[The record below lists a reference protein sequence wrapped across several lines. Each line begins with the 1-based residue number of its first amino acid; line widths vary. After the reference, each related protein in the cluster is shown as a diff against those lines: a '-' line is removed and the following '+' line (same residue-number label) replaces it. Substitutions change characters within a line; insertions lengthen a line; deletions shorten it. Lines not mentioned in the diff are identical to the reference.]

1 MIALQSRSFTMLPQV
16 AVHSEGITMAKRVL
30 IVGGVAGGANA
41 ATRLRRLDEKA
52 EIVVFERGPYV
63 SFANCGLPYHV
74 GGEIQERKRLLQH
87 TPETLKARF
96 AIDVRVQHSVERI
109 DRGAKEVEVRE
120 IPTGRV
126 YRERYDN
133 LILSPGAAPFKPAVP
148 GLALPGV
155 FALRDIP
162 DMDKIIAWIAEHKCS
177 KAVIAGGGFI
187 GLEMMEQLHHR
198 GIECAVCESNPQ
210 ILMPLDAEMV
220 RPIEAE
226 MREKG
231 IAVHLSDPVQE
242 ISSGKGSALT
252 ITTKSG
258 KTHNADVVIWSIGVR
273 PETKLAVEAGLELG
287 TTGAVKVNEH
297 LQTSDQAIYAVG
309 DCIEVTHGV
318 TKTPAFIP
326 LAGPANR
333 QGRIA
338 ADNICGIPST
348 YKATYGTAIVR
359 VFSLTAA
366 CTGANE
372 RLLTK
377 AGISYQALHLHPNS
391 HASYYPGAHPLA
403 LKVLYNT
410 QTGAVLGAQAVGKD
424 GVDKRIDVLAVAIQA
439 GLAVDDLV
447 DLELCYAPPFGSA
460 KDPVNLAGMIG
471 DNIRNERVTVAQ
483 WSDVEKLAGSV
494 QLVDVRDAAEVAKGS
509 IPGAIH
515 IPLNDLRARLSELPK
530 DKELLV
536 FCQSGQR
543 SYNACRILL
552 QNGYSCRNLSGAYKT
567 WSTTL

>member
-1 MIALQSRSFTMLPQV
+1 
-16 AVHSEGITMAKRVL
+16 MAKRVL

-52 EIVVFERGPYV
+52 EVIVFERGPYV

-74 GGEIQERKRLLQH
+74 GGEIQERKKLLQH

-96 AIDVRVQHSVERI
+96 AIDVRIQHSVERI
-109 DRGAKEVEVRE
+109 DRAAKEVEVRE
-120 IPTGRV
+120 IATGRI

-133 LILSPGAAPFKPAVP
+133 LILSPGAAPFKPPVP
-148 GLALPGV
+148 GLDLPGV

-162 DMDKIIAWIAEHKCS
+162 DMDKIIAWIAEHKCT
-177 KAVIAGGGFI
+177 KAAIAGGGFI
-187 GLEMMEQLHHR
+187 GLEMMEQLHHK
-198 GIECAVCESNPQ
+198 GVACVLFESNPQ

-231 IAVHLSDPVQE
+231 ISLHLSDPVQA
-242 ISSGKGSALT
+242 ITKGVATDKGSSLK

-258 KTHNADVVIWSIGVR
+258 TSHQADLVIWSIGVR
-273 PETKLAVEAGLELG
+273 PETKLAVDAGLELG
-287 TTGAVKVNEH
+287 TTGAVKVNQH
-297 LQTSDQAIYAVG
+297 LQTSDPSIYAVG
-309 DCIEVTHGV
+309 DCIEVTHGI
-318 TKTPAFIP
+318 TKAPAFIP

-338 ADNICGIPST
+338 ADNICGIPSI

-372 RLLTK
+372 KLLAK
-377 AGISYQALHLHPNS
+377 AGIPHQALHLHPNS

-403 LKVLYNT
+403 LKVIYNSK
-410 QTGAVLGAQAVGKD
+410 TGTLLGAQAVGKD

-439 GLAVDDLV
+439 GLTVDDLV

-494 QLVDVRDAAEVAKGS
+494 QLVDVRDPAEVAKGS

-530 DKELLV
+530 EKELLV

-552 QNGYSCRNLSGAYKT
+552 QNGYWCRNLSGAYKT
-567 WSTTL
+567 WSTTLSTNSQ

>member
-1 MIALQSRSFTMLPQV
+1 MS
-16 AVHSEGITMAKRVL
+16 KRVL

-41 ATRLRRLDEKA
+41 ATRLRRLDEKL

-74 GGEIQERKRLLQH
+74 GGEIQERKKLLQH

-96 AIDVRVQHSVERI
+96 AIDVRVRHSVERI
-109 DRGAKEVEVRE
+109 DRAAKEVEVRE
-120 IPTGRV
+120 LPTGRV

-148 GLALPGV
+148 GLDLPGV
-155 FALRDIP
+155 FVLRDIP
-162 DMDKIIAWIAEHKCS
+162 DMDRIIAWMAEHSCKS
-177 KAVIAGGGFI
+177 AAIAGGGFI
-187 GLEMMEQLHHR
+187 GLEMMEQLHHK
-198 GIECAVCESNPQ
+198 GIECAVFESNPQ

-231 IAVHLSDPVQE
+231 VKINLRDPVQG
-242 ISSGKGSALT
+242 ISKGQGQSLT
-252 ITTKSG
+252 LTTKSG
-258 KTHNADVVIWSIGVR
+258 STHQADVVIWSIGVR
-273 PETKLAVEAGLELG
+273 PETKLAVDAGLELG

-297 LQTSDQAIYAVG
+297 LQTSDPAIYAVG

-333 QGRIA
+333 QGRVA
-338 ADNICGIPST
+338 ADNICGIPSR

-372 RLLTK
+372 KLLAK
-377 AGISYQALHLHPNS
+377 AGIPYQALHLHPNS

-403 LKVLYNT
+403 LKVIYNPK
-410 QTGAVLGAQAVGKD
+410 TGALLGAQAVGKD
-424 GVDKRIDVLAVAIQA
+424 GADKRIDVLAVAIQA
-439 GLAVDDLV
+439 GLTIEDLV

-471 DNIRNERVTVAQ
+471 DNVQHERVSVAQ
-483 WSDVEKLAGSV
+483 WSDVEKLAQTA
-494 QLVDVRDAAEVAKGS
+494 QLVDVRDPAEVAKGS

-515 IPLNDLRARLSELPK
+515 IPLNDLRSRLAELPK
-530 DKELLV
+530 EKELLV

-552 QNGYSCRNLSGAYKT
+552 QHGYACRNLSGAYKT
-567 WSTTL
+567 WSTTLPLDTK

>member
-1 MIALQSRSFTMLPQV
+1 
-16 AVHSEGITMAKRVL
+16 MAKRVL

-52 EIVVFERGPYV
+52 EIIVFERGSYV

-74 GGEIQERKRLLQH
+74 GGEIQERKKLLQH

-96 AIDVRVQHSVERI
+96 AIDVRIQRSVEKI
-109 DRGAKEVEVRE
+109 DRAAKEVEVRE
-120 IPTGRV
+120 ISTGRV

-133 LILSPGAAPFKPAVP
+133 LILSPGAAPFKPPVP
-148 GLALPGV
+148 GLDLPGV
-155 FALRDIP
+155 FTLRDIP
-162 DMDKIIAWIAEHKCS
+162 DMDKIIAWITEHKCS
-177 KAVIAGGGFI
+177 KVAIAGGGFI
-187 GLEMMEQLHHR
+187 GLEMMEQLHHK
-198 GIECAVCESNPQ
+198 GVTCVLFESNPQ
-210 ILMPLDAEMV
+210 ILMPLDAEMA
-220 RPIEAE
+220 RPIEEE

-231 IAVHLSDPVQE
+231 ISLHLNDPVQA
-242 ISSGKGSALT
+242 ITNGVVTDKGSSLN

-258 KTHNADVVIWSIGVR
+258 KTHQADLVIWSIGVR
-273 PETKLAVEAGLELG
+273 PETKLAVDAGLELG

-297 LQTSDQAIYAVG
+297 LRTSDPAIYAVG

-318 TKTPAFIP
+318 TKAPAFIP

-348 YKATYGTAIVR
+348 YKATYGTAVVR

-372 RLLTK
+372 KLLAK
-377 AGISYQALHLHPNS
+377 AGIPYQALHLHPNS

-403 LKVLYNT
+403 LKVIYNS
-410 QTGAVLGAQAVGKD
+410 QTGTLLGAQAVGKD

-439 GLAVDDLV
+439 GLTVDDLV

-471 DNIRNERVTVAQ
+471 DNVINERVAVAQ
-483 WSDVEKLAGSV
+483 WSDVEKLSGSV
-494 QLVDVRDAAEVAKGS
+494 QLVDVRDPAEVARGS
-509 IPGAIH
+509 IPNAIH
-515 IPLNDLRARLSELPK
+515 IPLNDLRVRLSELPK

-552 QNGYSCRNLSGAYKT
+552 QNGYACRNLSGAYKT
-567 WSTTL
+567 WSTTLPLDTK

>member
-1 MIALQSRSFTMLPQV
+1 
-16 AVHSEGITMAKRVL
+16 MAKRIL

-52 EIVVFERGPYV
+52 EIIVFERGPYV

-74 GGEIQERKRLLQH
+74 GGEIQERKKLLQH

-96 AIDVRVQHSVERI
+96 AIDVRIQHSVEKI
-109 DRGAKEVEVRE
+109 DRGAKEVEVRD
-120 IPTGRV
+120 ISTGRI

-133 LILSPGAAPFKPAVP
+133 LILSPGAAPFKPPVP
-148 GLALPGV
+148 GLDLPGV

-162 DMDKIIAWIAEHKCS
+162 DMDKIIAWITEHKCT
-177 KAVIAGGGFI
+177 KAAIAGGGFI
-187 GLEMMEQLHHR
+187 GLEMMEQLHHK
-198 GIECAVCESNPQ
+198 GVMCVLFESNPQ
-210 ILMPLDAEMV
+210 ILTPLDAEMV

-231 IAVHLSDPVQE
+231 ISLHLSDPVQA
-242 ISSGKGSALT
+242 ITNGVVTDKGASLK

-258 KTHNADVVIWSIGVR
+258 KSHQADLVIWSIGVR
-273 PETKLAVEAGLELG
+273 PETKLAVDAGLELG

-297 LQTSDQAIYAVG
+297 LQTSDPAIYAVG

-318 TKTPAFIP
+318 TKAPAFIP

-348 YKATYGTAIVR
+348 YKATYGTAVVR

-372 RLLTK
+372 KLLVK
-377 AGISYQALHLHPNS
+377 AGIPYQALHLHPNS

-403 LKVLYNT
+403 LKVIYNSE
-410 QTGAVLGAQAVGKD
+410 TGALLGAQAVGKD

-439 GLAVDDLV
+439 GLTVDDLV

-460 KDPVNLAGMIG
+460 KDPVNLAGMMG
-471 DNIRNERVTVAQ
+471 DNVRNERVTVAQ
-483 WSDVEKLAGSV
+483 WSDVDRLSDSV
-494 QLVDVRDAAEVAKGS
+494 QLVDVRDSAEVARGS
-509 IPGAIH
+509 IPNAIH
-515 IPLNDLRARLSELPK
+515 IPLNDLRARLSELPT

-543 SYNACRILL
+543 SYNACRILM
-552 QNGYSCRNLSGAYKT
+552 QNGYVCRNLSGAYKT
-567 WSTTL
+567 WSTTLSTNPD

>member
-1 MIALQSRSFTMLPQV
+1 MK
-16 AVHSEGITMAKRVL
+16 KRIL

-41 ATRLRRLDEKA
+41 ATRLRRLDENA
-52 EIVVFERGPYV
+52 EIIVFERGQYV

-74 GGEIQERKRLLQH
+74 GGEIQERKKLLQH

-109 DRGAKEVEVRE
+109 DRAAQEVEVRE
-120 IPTGRV
+120 ILTGRL

-133 LILSPGAAPFKPAVP
+133 LVLSPGAAPFKPNVS
-148 GLALPGV
+148 GLDLPGV
-155 FALRDIP
+155 FVLRDIP
-162 DMDKIIAWIAEHKCS
+162 DMDRIIAWITERKCR
-177 KAVIAGGGFI
+177 KAAIAGGGFI
-187 GLEMMEQLHHR
+187 GLEMMEQLHHK
-198 GIECAVCESNPQ
+198 GIECSLFESNPQ

-226 MREKG
+226 MRAKG
-231 IAVHLSDPVQE
+231 VSIYLSDPVQN
-242 ISSGKGSALT
+242 IKVGSEHPLA
-252 ITTKSG
+252 ITAKSG
-258 KTHNADVVIWSIGVR
+258 RTLDVDVVIWSIGVR
-273 PETKLAVEAGLELG
+273 PETKLAVDAGLDLG
-287 TTGAVKVNEH
+287 TTGAVKVNER
-297 LQTSDQAIYAVG
+297 LQTSDPKIYAVG

-318 TKTPAFIP
+318 TGAPAFIP

-338 ADNICGIPST
+338 ADNICGVPST
-348 YKATYGTAIVR
+348 YKVTFGTAIVR

-372 RLLTK
+372 KLLTK
-377 AGISYQALHLHPNS
+377 AGIPFQALHLHPNS
-391 HASYYPGAHPLA
+391 HASYYPGAEPLA

-410 QTGAVLGAQAVGKD
+410 DTGALLGAQAVGKD
-424 GVDKRIDVLAVAIQA
+424 GADKRIDVLAVALQA
-439 GLAVDDLV
+439 GFTVDDLV

-471 DNIRNERVTVAQ
+471 DNVRNERVKVAQ
-483 WSDVEKLAGSV
+483 WSDVEKLSKTS
-494 QLVDVRDAAEVAKGS
+494 QLVDVRDPAEVAKGS
-509 IPGAIH
+509 IPGALH
-515 IPLNDLRARLSELPK
+515 IPLNDLRARVGELPK

-543 SYNACRILL
+543 SYNACRILM
-552 QNGYSCRNLSGAYKT
+552 QHGFSCRNLSGAYKT
-567 WSTTL
+567 WSTTLT

>member
-1 MIALQSRSFTMLPQV
+1 MS
-16 AVHSEGITMAKRVL
+16 KRVL

-41 ATRLRRLDEKA
+41 ATRLRRLDEKL

-74 GGEIQERKRLLQH
+74 GGEIQERKKLLQH

-109 DRGAKEVEVRE
+109 DRAAKEVEVRE
-120 IPTGRV
+120 LPTGRV
-126 YRERYDN
+126 YRERYDS
-133 LILSPGAAPFKPAVP
+133 LILSPGAAPFKPTVP
-148 GLALPGV
+148 GLDLPGV
-155 FALRDIP
+155 FVLRDIP
-162 DMDKIIAWIAEHKCS
+162 DMDRIIAWMAEHSCKS
-177 KAVIAGGGFI
+177 AAIAGGGFI
-187 GLEMMEQLHHR
+187 GLEMMEQLHHK
-198 GIECAVCESNPQ
+198 GIECAVFESNPQ

-231 IAVHLSDPVQE
+231 VKINLLDPVQG
-242 ISSGKGSALT
+242 ISKGQGQSLT
-252 ITTKSG
+252 LTTKSG
-258 KTHNADVVIWSIGVR
+258 SNYQADVVIWSIGVR
-273 PETKLAVEAGLELG
+273 PETKLAVDAGLELG
-287 TTGAVKVNEH
+287 TTGAVKVNDH
-297 LQTSDQAIYAVG
+297 LQTSDPAIYAVG

-372 RLLTK
+372 KLLAK
-377 AGISYQALHLHPNS
+377 AGIPYQALHLHPNS

-403 LKVLYNT
+403 LKVIYNPK
-410 QTGAVLGAQAVGKD
+410 TGALLGAQAVGKD
-424 GVDKRIDVLAVAIQA
+424 GADKRIDVLAVAIQA
-439 GLAVDDLV
+439 GLTIEDLV

-471 DNIRNERVTVAQ
+471 DNVQHERVSVAQ
-483 WSDVEKLAGSV
+483 WSDVEKLALTA
-494 QLVDVRDAAEVAKGS
+494 QLVDVRDPAEVAKGS

-515 IPLNDLRARLSELPK
+515 IPLNDLRSRLAELPK

-552 QNGYSCRNLSGAYKT
+552 QHGYACRNLSGAYKT
-567 WSTTL
+567 WSTTLL

>member
-1 MIALQSRSFTMLPQV
+1 
-16 AVHSEGITMAKRVL
+16 MAKRVL

-52 EIVVFERGPYV
+52 EVIVFERGPYV

-74 GGEIQERKRLLQH
+74 GGEIQERKKLLQH

-96 AIDVRVQHSVERI
+96 AIDVRIQHLVEKI
-109 DRGAKEVEVRE
+109 DRAAKEVEVRE
-120 IPTGRV
+120 IATGRI

-133 LILSPGAAPFKPAVP
+133 LILSPGAAPFKPPVP
-148 GLALPGV
+148 GLDLPGV

-162 DMDKIIAWIAEHKCS
+162 DMDKIIAWIAEHKCT
-177 KAVIAGGGFI
+177 KAAIAGGGFI
-187 GLEMMEQLHHR
+187 GLEMMEQLHHK
-198 GIECAVCESNPQ
+198 GVACVLFESNPQ

-231 IAVHLSDPVQE
+231 ISLHLSDPVQA
-242 ISSGKGSALT
+242 ITKGVATDKGSSLK

-258 KTHNADVVIWSIGVR
+258 TSHQADLVIWSIGVR
-273 PETKLAVEAGLELG
+273 PETKLAVDAGLELG
-287 TTGAVKVNEH
+287 TTGAVKVNQH
-297 LQTSDQAIYAVG
+297 LQTSDPSIYAVG
-309 DCIEVTHGV
+309 DCIEVTHGI
-318 TKTPAFIP
+318 TKAPAFIP

-338 ADNICGIPST
+338 ADNICGIPSI

-372 RLLTK
+372 KLLAK
-377 AGISYQALHLHPNS
+377 AGIPHQALHLHPNS

-403 LKVLYNT
+403 LKVIYNSK
-410 QTGAVLGAQAVGKD
+410 TGTLLGAQAVGKD

-439 GLAVDDLV
+439 GLTVDDLV

-494 QLVDVRDAAEVAKGS
+494 QLVDVRDPAEVAKGS

-530 DKELLV
+530 EKELLV

-552 QNGYSCRNLSGAYKT
+552 QNGYWCRNLSGAYKT
-567 WSTTL
+567 WSTTLSTNSQ

>member
-1 MIALQSRSFTMLPQV
+1 MS
-16 AVHSEGITMAKRVL
+16 KRVL

-41 ATRLRRLDEKA
+41 ATRLRRLDEKL

-74 GGEIQERKRLLQH
+74 GGEIQERKKLLQH

-109 DRGAKEVEVRE
+109 DRAAKEVEVRE
-120 IPTGRV
+120 LPTGRV
-126 YRERYDN
+126 YRERYDS
-133 LILSPGAAPFKPAVP
+133 LILSPGAAPFKPTVP
-148 GLALPGV
+148 GLDLPGV
-155 FALRDIP
+155 FVLRDIP
-162 DMDKIIAWIAEHKCS
+162 DMDRIIAWMAEHSCKS
-177 KAVIAGGGFI
+177 AAIAGGGFI
-187 GLEMMEQLHHR
+187 GLEMMEQLHHK
-198 GIECAVCESNPQ
+198 GIECAVFESNPQ

-231 IAVHLSDPVQE
+231 VKINLLDPVQG
-242 ISSGKGSALT
+242 ISKGQGQSLT
-252 ITTKSG
+252 LTTKSG
-258 KTHNADVVIWSIGVR
+258 SNYQADVVIWSIGVR
-273 PETKLAVEAGLELG
+273 PETKLAVDAGLELG
-287 TTGAVKVNEH
+287 TTGAVKVNDH
-297 LQTSDQAIYAVG
+297 LQTSDPAIYAVG

-372 RLLTK
+372 KLLAK
-377 AGISYQALHLHPNS
+377 AGIPYQALHLHPNS

-403 LKVLYNT
+403 LKVIYNPK
-410 QTGAVLGAQAVGKD
+410 TGALLGAQAVGKD
-424 GVDKRIDVLAVAIQA
+424 GADKRIDVLAVAIQA
-439 GLAVDDLV
+439 GLTIEDLV

-471 DNIRNERVTVAQ
+471 DNVQHERVSVAQ
-483 WSDVEKLAGSV
+483 WSDVEKLAQTA
-494 QLVDVRDAAEVAKGS
+494 QLVDVRDPAEVGKGS

-515 IPLNDLRARLSELPK
+515 IPLNDLRSRLAELPK

-552 QNGYSCRNLSGAYKT
+552 QHGYACRNLSGAYKT
-567 WSTTL
+567 WSTTLL